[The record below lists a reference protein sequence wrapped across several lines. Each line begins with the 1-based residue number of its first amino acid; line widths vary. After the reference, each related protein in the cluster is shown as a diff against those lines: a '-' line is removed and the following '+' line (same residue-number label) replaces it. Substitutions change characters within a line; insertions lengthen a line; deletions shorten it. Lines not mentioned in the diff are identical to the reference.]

1 MSHIGKVLMI
11 VLLNRLM
18 AQTEE
23 YLADEQA
30 GFRKDRSTIQQILML
45 RLIAEKAKRKTK
57 PIYNCFVDF
66 QKTFDSIKQ
75 DIIWATLRSYGIGKR
90 LTQILQNIRESSK
103 AAIKIGKGLGEW
115 YTAKVGSRQGDPISP
130 NTFITYLERIVD
142 KIQDNGTGI
151 LVQGTKINNL

>member
-66 QKTFDSIKQ
+66 QKAFDSIKQ
-75 DIIWATLRSYGIGKR
+75 DIISATLRSFIHSFGHFYSAP
-90 LTQILQNIRESSK
+90 SSPLLPRG
-103 AAIKIGKGLGEW
+103 APDYSTDTVSEFHAE
-115 YTAKVGSRQGDPISP
+115 AHRQQ
-130 NTFITYLERIVD
+130 YCR
-142 KIQDNGTGI
+142 
-151 LVQGTKINNL
+151 